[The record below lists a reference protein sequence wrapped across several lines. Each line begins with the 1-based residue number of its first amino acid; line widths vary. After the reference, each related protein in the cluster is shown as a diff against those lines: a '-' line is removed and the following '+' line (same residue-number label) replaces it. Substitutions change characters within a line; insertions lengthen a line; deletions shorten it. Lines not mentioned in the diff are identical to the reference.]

1 VKVNRLPPV
10 SVVAVATAA
19 VLAVAYANALDGA
32 LVFDD
37 EVSITENS
45 SIREL
50 FPIDRV
56 LFAKAEGGR
65 PHDSRPLLNL
75 SLALN
80 YAAHGLWLPGFR
92 LGNLA
97 IHLANICLVFDVAR
111 RLLRLSR
118 GAPRS
123 FIVPAAAVTAIV
135 WAAHPLHTLV
145 NTYVIQR
152 AESLAAVFILGAF
165 DLAVVA
171 LSNGSVAAAV
181 IAALVAAAGGLA
193 KETTVAVLPLVAA
206 FHWAFRDRLTVSRS
220 SASGGSS
227 ASSIVSLRAVLYG
240 GLALNPVVLAAVAW
254 AMGGRGASAGIGTA
268 DTWHYLLTQ
277 SRAVWLYVGKLFW
290 PATLLLDHGD
300 AVVTGIADV
309 WPYAIASALVLA
321 GIGVGFCLRPQPFF
335 PLVAAVLL
343 LAPSSSVVPVA
354 TQTVAEHRMYLPSA
368 CIIGGVVAAVARA
381 IAGSPQRSRLVP
393 LAAMLVAAVVIAEV
407 GRTAVRNRDFASA
420 TTLWA
425 QNVRDCPANDRG
437 LTNLVASLIREG
449 RFDEAEPLAQA
460 AVASRPDRDRNW
472 LNMGRLLAEAGHDD
486 GAITAFNEAERLA
499 PGGVDARINRAIV
512 MSRGERVQ
520 EAIREL
526 DDVIAARPDIAKGWL
541 ARGLARL
548 RSGRPDLAVAD
559 LEAAVSLDPE
569 NPAGCENLQVARN
582 RLAEQEP

>member
-1 VKVNRLPPV
+1 MTANWLPPV
-10 SVVAVATAA
+10 AVVAVVSAA

-37 EVSITENS
+37 EVSIVENS
-45 SIREL
+45 SIRRL

-75 SLALN
+75 SLAVN

-92 LGNLA
+92 LVNLA
-97 IHLANICLVFDVAR
+97 IHLANTCLVFDVAR

-118 GAPRS
+118 GVPRS
-123 FIVPAAAVTAIV
+123 FIVPTAAAIAIV

-171 LSNGSVAAAV
+171 LSTGSVAVAAL
-181 IAALVAAAGGLA
+181 AALVAAAGGLA
-193 KETTVAVLPLVAA
+193 KETTAAVLPLVVA

-220 SASGGSS
+220 STSGGSS
-227 ASSIVSLRAVLYG
+227 ASSIASLRAVLYG

-277 SRAVWLYVGKLFW
+277 SRAVWLYVCKLFW
-290 PATLLLDHGD
+290 PATLVLDHGD
-300 AVVTGIADV
+300 AVVTGIAEV
-309 WPYAIASALVLA
+309 WPLTLASAIVLV
-321 GIGVGFCLRPQPFF
+321 GIGAGFCLRPQMFF
-335 PLVAAVLL
+335 SPVAAVIL

-368 CIIGGVVAAVARA
+368 FIIGGIAATAATV
-381 IAGSPQRSRLVP
+381 IAGSTQRSRLVP
-393 LAAMLVAAVVIAEV
+393 LAVVFVAAVVTAEI
-407 GRTAVRNRDFASA
+407 GRTVVRNRDFSSA

-425 QNVRDCPANDRG
+425 QNLRDCPTNDRG
-437 LTNLVASLIREG
+437 LTNLVASLIRER
-449 RFDEAEPLAQA
+449 RFAEAEPLARD
-460 AVASRPDRDRNW
+460 AVENRPDRNRNW
-472 LNMGRLLAEAGHDD
+472 LNMGRLLAEQGRDAE
-486 GAITAFNEAERLA
+486 AIAALDEAVRLA
-499 PGGVDARINRAIV
+499 PRGVDARINRAIV
-512 MSRGERVQ
+512 MSRGERVA
-520 EAIREL
+520 EAISNL
-526 DDVIAARPDIAKGWL
+526 NDVIVARPDIAKGWL

-559 LEAAVSLDPE
+559 LETAVSLDPE
-569 NPAGCENLQVARN
+569 NPAAYQNLQVARD
-582 RLAEQEP
+582 RLTGQEP

>member
-1 VKVNRLPPV
+1 MTAKRISPLA
-10 SVVAVATAA
+10 VVAVVTAA

-37 EVSITENS
+37 EVSVVENS
-45 SIREL
+45 SIRRL
-50 FPIDRV
+50 FPIDQV

-75 SLALN
+75 SLAVN

-92 LGNLA
+92 LLNLA
-97 IHLANICLVFDVAR
+97 IHFANTCLVFDVAR

-118 GAPRS
+118 GVPRS
-123 FIVPAAAVTAIV
+123 FVVPTAAVTAIV

-171 LSNGSVAAAV
+171 LSTGSVAAAAA
-181 IAALVAAAGGLA
+181 AALVAATGGLA

-206 FHWAFRDRLTVSRS
+206 FDWAFRDRRAAVQ
-220 SASGGSS
+220 G
-227 ASSIVSLRAVLYG
+227 SLRAVLYG
-240 GLALNPVVLAAVAW
+240 GLALNPVVLAVVAW

-268 DTWHYLLTQ
+268 DTWSYLLTQ
-277 SRAVWLYVGKLFW
+277 SRAVWLYGGKLFW
-290 PATLLLDHGD
+290 PATLVLDHGD
-300 AVVTGIADV
+300 AVVTGMADV
-309 WPYAIASALVLA
+309 WPYAVASALALA
-321 GIGVGFCLRPQPFF
+321 GIGAGFCLRPQMVF
-335 PLVAAVLL
+335 PLVAAVIL

-368 CIIGGVVAAVARA
+368 CVIGGVVAVVARA

-393 LAAMLVAAVVIAEV
+393 LATMLVAAVVTAEV
-407 GRTAVRNRDFASA
+407 GRTAVRNRDFATA
-420 TTLWA
+420 ATLWA
-425 QNVRDCPANDRG
+425 QNVRDCPTNDRG
-437 LTNLVASLIREG
+437 LTNLVAALIRED
-449 RFDEAEPLAQA
+449 RFDEAEPLARA

-472 LNMGRLLAEAGHDD
+472 LNLGRLLAEAGRDAE
-486 GAITAFNEAERLA
+486 AIASLDEAVRLA
-499 PGGVDARINRAIV
+499 PRGVDARINRAIV
-512 MSRGERVQ
+512 MSRGEQVE

-526 DDVIAARPDIAKGWL
+526 DDVIAARPDIAKGWM

-548 RSGRPDLAVAD
+548 RLGRPDLATAD
-559 LEAAVSLDPE
+559 LEVAGRLDPE
-569 NPAGCENLQVARN
+569 NPACQQNLQAARE